1 LNRPRQEYRVGIG
14 ASSMLTIFVALCV
27 STLALLAL
35 SGARGDAALTAR
47 AVDMTGGYYE
57 ASDQAQR
64 VLAKID
70 SAVRNAM
77 SNSANP
83 QDFEEIL
90 ANLTVE
96 GVSLV
101 YDGGILSFDLDA
113 GGGRKLSVAVTPEP
127 TGGRCRIARYRLTG
141 GELWTG
147 EGKPLN
153 LFD

>member
-1 LNRPRQEYRVGIG
+1 MNRPRQEYRAGIG

-47 AVDMTGGYYE
+47 AVDMTSGYYE

-64 VLAKID
+64 VLAQID
-70 SAVRNAM
+70 GAVRDAA
-77 SNSANP
+77 SKSPNP
-83 QDFEEIL
+83 QEFEDIM
-90 ANLTVE
+90 ANLSVE

-101 YDGGILSFDLDA
+101 YDEGILSFDLDA
-113 GGGRKLSVAVTPEP
+113 GGGRKLSVAVKPEQ
-127 TGGRCRIARYRLTG
+127 TDGRCRLTRYRLTG

-147 EGKPLN
+147 EGGSLN
-153 LFD
+153 LFN